1 MKTLEIA
8 DISDCLDQ
16 LENSNV
22 LNEVARS
29 ACIQAAMLLREMRS
43 IILSSEVPENKRID
57 KLRRLLVEQGEG

>member
-1 MKTLEIA
+1 MRTLEIA

-16 LENSNV
+16 LANSNV
-22 LNEVARS
+22 LNEDGKS
-29 ACIQAAMLLREMRS
+29 ACIQAAMLLRETRN